1 MVFGLIKKIFG
12 GDSAPPPEAAPGAP
26 PKPAATSTVAAPLDH
41 TLAPAPGQ
49 AGFVAGAPS
58 ETMLQREVVL
68 DRELKVVGYD
78 FRLRESVLKR
88 KSKMAHSVWKL
99 YDEVL
104 LRNFLAE
111 ESTKA
116 FGQKRIFL
124 EVSVWALDSP
134 LLAKLPRGR
143 FVLMLHYDAEF
154 FRDAFVHLDKLTS
167 LKQNGFQLGFDSF
180 PLVAELVPLFEMADY
195 HKLSVTD
202 RDVTELSKEIS
213 AIAHAA
219 PEAELVIGD
228 IHFFE
233 EMQVCRQLQVHLLQ
247 GSYLR
252 RQEFSEADAVDA
264 SYLRLLE
271 VLNLVRSEAEPNVI
285 ANAMKYDPM
294 LSFKLL
300 RYVNSPGAGLLA
312 KVETLD
318 RAMIVLGNKQLYR
331 WLTLLLFSHE
341 RQEGDHSLLLETALI
356 RGRIM
361 ETLGAS
367 RFKREELDQL
377 FTTGM
382 FSMLDALL
390 RQPMDKI
397 LAKLNLPDEINTALL
412 TRGGRFGPLLNLAL
426 ACEDGEL
433 PESPELFTQAGVSK
447 SEANR
452 AQIDAM
458 LWAEEIM

>member
-1 MVFGLIKKIFG
+1 MVFGLIKKLFG
-12 GDSAPPPEAAPGAP
+12 GTPEPQPVQGRTPPSLRSDLAASSQGF
-26 PKPAATSTVAAPLDH
+26 VA
-41 TLAPAPGQ
+41 APGQ
-49 AGFVAGAPS
+49 AGQVPGAPT
-58 ETMLQREVVL
+58 ETMLQREVML
-68 DRELKVVGYD
+68 DRELKVVGYN
-78 FRLRESVLKR
+78 FKLRDSVLKR
-88 KSKMAHSVWKL
+88 KDHMAHSVWKL

-124 EVSVWALDSP
+124 EVSVWALESP
-134 LLAKLPRGR
+134 LLSRLPKGR
-143 FVLMLHYDAEF
+143 FVLMLHYDADF
-154 FRDAFVHLDKLTS
+154 FSDVLVHIDTLKALQDA
-167 LKQNGFQLGFDSF
+167 GFQLGFNNF
-180 PLVAELVPLFEMADY
+180 PLIPELIPLFPFADY
-195 HKLSVTD
+195 HRISVSD
-202 RDVTELSKEIS
+202 KDVTELSKEVS
-213 AIAHAA
+213 AIASAA
-219 PEAELVIGD
+219 PDADLIMGD

-233 EMQVCRQLQVHLLQ
+233 ELQVCRQLQVHLLQ

-252 RQEFSEADAVDA
+252 RKELTEADAVDA

-271 VLNLVRSEAEPNVI
+271 VLNLVRAEAEPPVI

-312 KVETLD
+312 KVDTLD

-341 RQEGDHSLLLETALI
+341 RQDGDHSILLETALI
-356 RGRIM
+356 RGRMM
-361 ETLGAS
+361 ETLGAG
-367 RFKREELDQL
+367 RFKRDELDQL

-390 RQPMDKI
+390 RMPMGKI
-397 LAKLNLPDEINTALL
+397 VEKLNLPAEINEALL
-412 TRGGRFGPLLNLAL
+412 THTGQYGPLLKLAL

-433 PESPELFTQAGVSK
+433 PDDRQLFADAGVSK
-447 SEANR
+447 NDANK
-452 AQIDAM
+452 AQIEAM
-458 LWAEEIM
+458 LWVEEVV

>member
-1 MVFGLIKKIFG
+1 MVFGLIKKLFG
-12 GDSAPPPEAAPGAP
+12 GEETPPPPT
-26 PKPAATSTVAAPLDH
+26 PAAQAARTSPNTVTPATSALG
-41 TLAPAPGQ
+41 AAPGQ
-49 AGFVAGAPS
+49 AGFVAGVPT
-58 ETMLQREVVL
+58 ETMLQREIVL

-78 FRLRESVLKR
+78 FRLRDSVLKR
-88 KSKMAHSVWKL
+88 KDKMAHSVWKL

-111 ESTKA
+111 ESTKP
-116 FGQKRIFL
+116 FGAKRIFL

-134 LLAKLPRGR
+134 LLAKLPKGR
-143 FVLMLHYDAEF
+143 FVLMLHYNAEF
-154 FRDAFVHLDKLTS
+154 FQDALEHIEMLQA
-167 LKQNGFQLGFDSF
+167 LKDQGFQLGFDNF
-180 PLVAELVPLFEMADY
+180 PLDAALIPLFQMADY
-195 HKLSVTD
+195 HKLSVSD
-202 RDVTELSKEIS
+202 KDVTELSKIIS
-213 AIAHAA
+213 ATANAA
-219 PEAELVIGD
+219 PDAELLVGD

-233 EMQVCRQLQVHLLQ
+233 ELQVCRQLQVHYLQ

-252 RQEFSEADAVDA
+252 RKELSEADAVDA

-271 VLNLVRSEAEPNVI
+271 VLNLVRAEAEPPVI

-318 RAMIVLGNKQLYR
+318 RAMIVLGHKQLYR

-341 RQEGDHSLLLETALI
+341 RQEGDHSLLLETALL

-361 ETLGAS
+361 ETLGAKQ
-367 RFKREELDQL
+367 FKREELDQL

-390 RQPMDKI
+390 RQPMEKI
-397 LAKLNLPDEINTALL
+397 VEKLNLPDQINQALL
-412 TRGGRFGPLLNLAL
+412 TQEGRFGPLLALAV
-426 ACEDGEL
+426 ACEDGDL
-433 PESPELFTQAGVSK
+433 PEDPKLFAAAGVSK

-452 AQIDAM
+452 AQIEAL
-458 LWAEEIM
+458 LWVEEVV

>member
-1 MVFGLIKKIFG
+1 MVFGLIKKMFG
-12 GDSAPPPEAAPGAP
+12 GNDTPAPAPSPISSRAPTSATP
-26 PKPAATSTVAAPLDH
+26 ATSALGA
-41 TLAPAPGQ
+41 APGQ
-49 AGFVAGAPS
+49 AGFVAGTPVD
-58 ETMLQREVVL
+58 TMLQREIVL

-88 KSKMAHSVWKL
+88 KSKIPHSVWKL

-104 LRNFLAE
+104 LRNFIAE
-111 ESTKA
+111 ESSKA

-124 EVSVWALDSP
+124 EISVWSLDSP
-134 LLAKLPRGR
+134 LLRKLPRGR

-154 FRDAFVHLDKLTS
+154 FRDPMAQAEL
-167 LKQNGFQLGFDSF
+167 LKQVKADGFQLGFDNF
-180 PLVAELVPLFEMADY
+180 PFDPPLLPLFSIADY

-202 RDVTELSKEIS
+202 KDVTELSKAIS
-213 AIAHAA
+213 ATAHAA
-219 PEAELVIGD
+219 PDAELLVGD

-233 EMQVCRQLQVHLLQ
+233 ELQVCRQLQVHFLQ

-252 RQEFSEADAVDA
+252 RKEISEADAVDA

-271 VLNLVRSEAEPNVI
+271 VLNLVRTEAEPTVI

-300 RYVNSPGAGLLA
+300 RYVNSPGSGLLA
-312 KVETLD
+312 KVDTLD
-318 RAMIVLGNKQLYR
+318 RAMIVLGHKQLYR

-341 RQEGDHSLLLETALI
+341 RQDGDHNILLETSLL

-361 ETLGAS
+361 ETLGGK
-367 RFKREELDQL
+367 RFKRDELDLL

-382 FSMLDALL
+382 FSMLEALL

-397 LAKLNLPDEINTALL
+397 LEKLNLPAAVNEALL
-412 TRGGRFGPLLNLAL
+412 YQRGPYGGMLALAL
-426 ACEDGEL
+426 ACEDGDL
-433 PESPELFTQAGVSK
+433 PDDPALFEAAGVTQT
-447 SEANR
+447 EANR
-452 AQIDAM
+452 AQIEAL
-458 LWAEEIM
+458 LWVEEVV